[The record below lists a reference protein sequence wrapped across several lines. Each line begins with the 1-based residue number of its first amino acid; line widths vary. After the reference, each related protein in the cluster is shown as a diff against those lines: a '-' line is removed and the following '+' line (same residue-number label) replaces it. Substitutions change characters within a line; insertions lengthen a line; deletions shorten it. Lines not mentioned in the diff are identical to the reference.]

1 MYATK
6 QVKARL
12 VTELKKAALAAL
24 GIEENALPE
33 IQLDVPRDKAHGD
46 YATNLAMQLT
56 RVAKQPPRQIAEAI
70 VSRFDPAAAGVK
82 RVEVAGPGFIN
93 LFLDNSYLA
102 DVVREV
108 LAMGEAYGKA
118 DVGRG
123 QKVQVEFVS
132 ANPTG
137 SLHVGH
143 ARGAALGDALCNLLE
158 MAGYDVT
165 REYYIND
172 AGNQIAKLAQSIEIR
187 YRQALG
193 EDVPMIAD
201 GYHGDD
207 IVEFGREL
215 AREHGDALL
224 KLPDEERLAFFR
236 RYGLEKEMAKIKRDL
251 ADFGV
256 RFDVWY
262 SETSLY
268 ESGKVEAI
276 LNELAE
282 RGHTYEKDGAVW
294 FRSTAFG
301 DDKDRVLVK
310 SDGTYT
316 YLTPD
321 IAYHDDKFK
330 RGFDKVINIWGAD
343 HHGYIPRMKAAMAAL
358 GYDPDRLVVLINQI
372 VRLYQNGEEVRMSK
386 RTGKAVTLRELMDE
400 VGVDAMRYF
409 LTARSP
415 DTHLDF
421 DLDLAVSQSNEN
433 PVYYVQYAH
442 ARICSVFRQAA
453 EQGIALADPPA
464 GLHRL
469 TEEKEVDLMKKL
481 AAFPEEIVAAAE
493 ALEPHRIVRYV
504 YDLAALFHS
513 YYNAERIL
521 TDDAELTQ
529 GRLALAKA
537 VQTVLRNGLR
547 LIGVSA
553 PERM

>member
-1 MYATK
+1 MYATE

-224 KLPDEERLAFFR
+224 KLPDEERLTFFR

>member
-1 MYATK
+1 MYATE

-224 KLPDEERLAFFR
+224 KLPEEERLAFFR

-442 ARICSVFRQAA
+442 ARICSVFRQAV

>member
-433 PVYYVQYAH
+433 PVYYVQYAQ

>member
-224 KLPDEERLAFFR
+224 KLPDEERLTFFR

>member
-1 MYATK
+1 MYATE

-46 YATNLAMQLT
+46 YATNLAMQLA

-93 LFLDNSYLA
+93 LFLVSSYLA

-108 LAMGEAYGKA
+108 LAMGAAYGKA

-276 LNELAE
+276 LNALAE

>member
-1 MYATK
+1 MYATE

-70 VSRFDPAAAGVK
+70 VGRFDPAAAGVK

>member
-1 MYATK
+1 MYATE

>member
-1 MYATK
+1 MYATE

-224 KLPDEERLAFFR
+224 KLPEEERLAFFR

>member
-1 MYATK
+1 MYATE

-12 VTELKKAALAAL
+12 AAELKRAALAAL

-33 IQLDVPRDKAHGD
+33 IQLEVPRDKAHGD

-56 RVAKQPPRQIAEAI
+56 RVAKRPPRQIAEAI
-70 VSRFDPAAAGVK
+70 VDRFDRASCGVK

-93 LFLDNSYLA
+93 LFLDSSYLA
-102 DVVREV
+102 DAVREV
-108 LAMGEAYGKA
+108 LTMGETYGKT

-172 AGNQIAKLAQSIEIR
+172 AGNQIVKLAQSIEIR

-193 EDVPMIAD
+193 EDVPMIPD
-201 GYHGDD
+201 GYHGED

-224 KLPDEERLAFFR
+224 KLPEEERLAFFR

-276 LNELAE
+276 LKELAA

-358 GYDPDRLVVLINQI
+358 GYDPERLIVLINQI

-409 LTARSP
+409 LTSRSP

-421 DLDLAVSQSNEN
+421 DLDLAVAQSNEN

-453 EQGIALADPPA
+453 EQGLALADPPT
-464 GLHRL
+464 GLDRL
-469 TEEKEVDLMKKL
+469 TDEKEVDLMKKL
-481 AAFPEEIVAAAE
+481 AAFPEEIAAAAQ

-521 TDDAELTQ
+521 TEDAELTQ

-537 VQTVLRNGLR
+537 VQIVLKNGLR